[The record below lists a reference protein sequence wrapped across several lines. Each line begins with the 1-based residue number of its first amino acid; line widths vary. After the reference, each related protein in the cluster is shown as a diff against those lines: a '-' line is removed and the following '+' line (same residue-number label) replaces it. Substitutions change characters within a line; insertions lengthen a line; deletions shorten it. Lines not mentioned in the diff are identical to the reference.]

1 MVNEDISITF
11 DDNKVLVIDCEQ
23 SLLNTNLF
31 LEIFWNQI
39 SINVFNIYKIFI
51 ISFRGL
57 KKLKIFLLA
66 NINIDIALLPYKGD
80 TLEVIQEWKRKGG
93 KVVLISS
100 TNNEISHEI
109 SSHIGL
115 FDSCYSYSNSN
126 NKLTMA
132 GLIPE
137 EFNKK
142 EILLYSNK
150 ETKPNKRRLSYFIKQ
165 LRPNQWIKNLLVFSP
180 MFLLQ
185 EFEWRIFISCFYSF
199 LALSYYASCIYI
211 VNDLLDLDADRRS
224 DTKKNRPLAAGK
236 VSITLLTYLSP
247 LLITLGLVVT
257 YLFLNEL
264 FFIITAYLLFSLAY
278 VFYLKKKVL
287 LDVFLLAGLF
297 TIRLLVG
304 AEAASMQVSFWILA
318 FSIFVFL
325 SLATI
330 KRSSDIKSF
339 PDLETKKVWGR
350 GYESGDLKIMEMLS
364 IVSSFSASIVLALYI
379 NTTEVKNLILN
390 IESLWAICLIFLY
403 WMLRLNLVARR
414 SDFPGDPLEFASF
427 DRTSYACFI
436 AIVLFYING
445 SLNYISF
452 YN

>member
-1 MVNEDISITF
+1 
-11 DDNKVLVIDCEQ
+11 
-23 SLLNTNLF
+23 
-31 LEIFWNQI
+31 
-39 SINVFNIYKIFI
+39 
-51 ISFRGL
+51 
-57 KKLKIFLLA
+57 
-66 NINIDIALLPYKGD
+66 
-80 TLEVIQEWKRKGG
+80 
-93 KVVLISS
+93 
-100 TNNEISHEI
+100 
-109 SSHIGL
+109 
-115 FDSCYSYSNSN
+115 
-126 NKLTMA
+126 
-132 GLIPE
+132 
-137 EFNKK
+137 
-142 EILLYSNK
+142 
-150 ETKPNKRRLSYFIKQ
+150 
-165 LRPNQWIKNLLVFSP
+165 

-211 VNDLLDLDADRRS
+211 INDLLDLDADRRS
-224 DTKKNRPLAAGK
+224 ETKKNRPLAAGK
-236 VSITLLTYLSP
+236 VSISLLTYLSP
-247 LLITLGLVVT
+247 LLIILGLIVT
-257 YLFLNEL
+257 YLFLHEL
-264 FFIITAYLLFSLAY
+264 FFIITAYLLFALAY
-278 VFYLKKKVL
+278 VFFLKKKVL
-287 LDVFLLAGLF
+287 LDVFMLAGLF

-390 IESLWAICLIFLY
+390 IESLWTICLIFLY

-414 SDFPGDPLEFASF
+414 SDFSGDPLEFASF

-436 AIVLFYING
+436 AIVLFYIHG